1 MSAQLAL
8 PIGRRAR
15 LAQAVT
21 VAFGRI
27 AVVHAAGDRGEAR
40 LELKN
45 PPPGVDPCPGC
56 EHRARCIL
64 LCGVGQDGRPD
75 PTGCPTATDWR
86 AAETAYAA
94 GVGTPTEGA

>member
-15 LAQAVT
+15 LAQAIT
-21 VAFGRI
+21 IAFGRI
-27 AVVHAAGDRGEAR
+27 AVVAADGDDGQAR

-45 PPPGVDPCPGC
+45 PPPGIDPCPGC
-56 EHRARCIL
+56 EHRARCVL
-64 LCGVGQDGRPD
+64 LVGLAADGRPD

-86 AAETAYAA
+86 AAEVAYA
-94 GVGTPTEGA
+94 ERLQ